1 MKKMKMKL
9 QTEGILIKTTG
20 KGKQA
25 SVTNEKR
32 TTMSYAFRFFFYLF
46 LTLFS
51 FPTFFLFTV
60 SVILKY
66 ACVGYSMQEDCD
78 IYIITLPKKLF
89 QKQSHYIF
97 DRLQSMAR

>member
-9 QTEGILIKTTG
+9 QMEGILIKTSG
-20 KGKQA
+20 KEKQT

-32 TTMSYAFRFFFYLF
+32 TTISYAFRFLF
-46 LTLFS
+46 LFVSNFVFFS
-51 FPTFFLFTV
+51 NIFLFTV

-66 ACVGYSMQEDCD
+66 ACVGYSTQEDCD
-78 IYIITLPKKLF
+78 INIITLPKKLF

>member
-1 MKKMKMKL
+1 MKL

-25 SVTNEKR
+25 SVTNEER
-32 TTMSYAFRFFFYLF
+32 TTISYAFRFFFLF
-46 LTLFS
+46 VSNIVFFS
-51 FPTFFLFTV
+51 NIFLFTV

-66 ACVGYSMQEDCD
+66 ACVGYTMQEDCD

-89 QKQSHYIF
+89 EKQSHYIF
-97 DRLQSMAR
+97 ERLQSMAR